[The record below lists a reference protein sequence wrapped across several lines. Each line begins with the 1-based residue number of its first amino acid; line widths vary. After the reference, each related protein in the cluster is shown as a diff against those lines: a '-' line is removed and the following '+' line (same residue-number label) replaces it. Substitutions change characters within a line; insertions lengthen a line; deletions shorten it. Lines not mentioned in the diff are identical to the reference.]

1 MFKRKNTFYINKNY
15 RRKTDDLKI
24 LILPI
29 IKINKWLAYIYI
41 SNIIISYFKRRMASF
56 IKIGVLTKT
65 YAKLKFFA

>member
-29 IKINKWLAYIYI
+29 IGTHKLPIIKQVSELP
-41 SNIIISYFKRRMASF
+41 SNGKN
-56 IKIGVLTKT
+56 
-65 YAKLKFFA
+65 